1 MCYYYFV
8 KVGVLNLKKY
18 VCLLLITLFVI
29 GALLIPCVP
38 ASAEG
43 LVSPSDF
50 GGIQNVMLM
59 YTFGN
64 QGAVSSRHTVE
75 TLLPYAGYYGTDGK
89 LKDTFYDAFLVLP
102 CVSTGPSGGTMYLSK
117 NPAVSSDWQAYVDD
131 VFAAGYNLDALNT
144 AVGQVKRELG
154 RNDYKVKVF
163 FTLIYPTEGQTNF
176 GSIGGRKYDFSKTED
191 RIAVCEWQVDNYIKL
206 FKSGNYENL
215 ELYGFYWFEEFI
227 NTGSKTEKTLLTSAT
242 DYIRSKGYKSVWIP
256 YYMAQGWNRW
266 KEYGFDIACLQP
278 NYMFNA
284 NAEKERVKNAVEHA
298 RQNDMCNEVEIS
310 AKVCDSTDYYNRY
323 LTYLK
328 DFAANGAMDAVK
340 MYYQD
345 VRFYYE
351 CYISKIPEIRLI
363 YDLTYKYAKGTLKES
378 DVADKYID
386 SINELDGL
394 DIISYGC
401 SYTATKPYTNS
412 TNGYADIS
420 GKELTDGEYY
430 SSSYG
435 TEWHAFHKNLTEKD
449 GRHQITVD
457 LGSVYTDLKKIYLEF
472 REDPG
477 ASIGLPEYVEFYVSD
492 NGKDFTL
499 LKKVNLSRASIG
511 CPGAVINQS
520 FSARYVKAVFPPSS
534 RSFVFVS
541 ELAIGQ
547 ERRSHVWGEGY
558 EIISTG
564 CEYDA
569 FAPYTNTAE
578 WDAPYMKI
586 DGKELTDGILASSS
600 LGTEWHDMHSSMLE
614 EGEKFYITI
623 DLGKIRN
630 DLSYFDMQFG
640 YALES
645 GISKPDTVTYS
656 VSEDGVHFT
665 ELGTVAVVLSKGGYA
680 YATMKTAENVKARY
694 VKAEFLPDNSVHNFV
709 SEMAVGVSAKQEE
722 KPGEYTLGDVNLSGR
737 LELADYLS
745 ALRIAA
751 GTLKASSASFSAAD
765 MNKDGKISQADFD
778 AIKELILK

>member
-1 MCYYYFV
+1 M
-8 KVGVLNLKKY
+8 KKY
-18 VCLLLITLFVI
+18 VCLLLITVLVVGTLPAAGI
-29 GALLIPCVP
+29 S
-38 ASAEG
+38 ASAKG
-43 LVSPSDF
+43 LVKPSDF

-89 LKDTFYDAFLVLP
+89 LKDTFYDAFLLLP

-117 NPAVSSDWQAYVDD
+117 NPAVSSDWQAYIDD
-131 VFAAGYNLDALNT
+131 IFAAGYNLDALNT
-144 AVGQVKRELG
+144 AIGQVKNELG
-154 RNDYKVKVF
+154 KKDYKVKVF

-176 GSIGGRKYDFSKTED
+176 GSIGGKTYNFSKTED
-191 RIAVCEWQVDNYIKL
+191 RIAICKWQVENYIKL
-206 FKSGNYENL
+206 FESGNYENL

-227 NTGSKTEKTLLTSAT
+227 NTSSATEKKLLTAAT
-242 DYIRSKGYKSVWIP
+242 DHIREKGYKSVWIP

-284 NAEKERVKNAVEHA
+284 NAEKERVKNAVDHA
-298 RQNDMCNEVEIS
+298 KQNDMCNEVEIS
-310 AKVCDSTDYYNRY
+310 AKICDSTDYYNRY

-328 DFAANGAMDAVK
+328 DFAVNGAMDAVK

-351 CYISKIPEIRLI
+351 CFRSQIPEIRLI

-386 SINELDGL
+386 SINETDGM
-394 DIISYGC
+394 DIVSYGC
-401 SYTATKPYTNS
+401 SYTATTPYTNS

-420 GKELTDGEYY
+420 GKELTDGAYY
-430 SSSYG
+430 TSSYG
-435 TEWHAFHKNLTEKD
+435 TEWHAFHRGLTEKD
-449 GRHQITVD
+449 GRHQVTVD
-457 LGSVYTDLKKIYLEF
+457 LGSVYTDLEKIYMEF
-472 REDPG
+472 REDSG

-492 NGKDFTL
+492 NGTDFTL
-499 LKKVNLSRASIG
+499 LKKVSLKKAAIG

-520 FSARYVKAVFPPSS
+520 FSARYVKAVFPTSA

-541 ELAIGQ
+541 ELAVGQ

-564 CEYDA
+564 CKYNA
-569 FAPYTNTAE
+569 FTSYTNTAE

-600 LGTEWHDMHSSMLE
+600 LGTEWHDMHASMLE
-614 EGEKFYITI
+614 EGEKFFITV
-623 DLGKIRN
+623 DLGKIRD
-630 DLSYFDMQFG
+630 DLSYFDIQFG

-645 GISKPDTVTYS
+645 GISKPDTVTYF
-656 VSEDGVHFT
+656 VSEDGVNFT
-665 ELGTVAVVLSKGGYA
+665 EVGTVAVILSKEKYA
-680 YATMKTAENVKARY
+680 YATMKTAEKLKARY
-694 VKAEFLPDNSVHNFV
+694 VKAEFLPDNSIHNFV
-709 SEMAVGVSAKQEE
+709 SEMVVGVSEQTEEE
-722 KPGEYTLGDVNLSGR
+722 KPGEYITGDVNLSGKY
-737 LELADYLS
+737 EIADYL
-745 ALRIAA
+745 AARRIAF
-751 GTLKASSASFSAAD
+751 GNLKASVTSFAAAD
-765 MNKDGKISQADFD
+765 TDKDGMITQKDFEI
-778 AIKELILK
+778 IKELVLKQ

>member
-1 MCYYYFV
+1 M
-8 KVGVLNLKKY
+8 KKY
-18 VCLLLITLFVI
+18 VCLLLITVLVVGTLPAAGI
-29 GALLIPCVP
+29 S
-38 ASAEG
+38 ASAKG
-43 LVSPSDF
+43 LVKPSDF

-89 LKDTFYDAFLVLP
+89 LKDTFYDAFLLLP

-117 NPAVSSDWQAYVDD
+117 NPAVSSDWQAYIDD
-131 VFAAGYNLDALNT
+131 IFAAGYNLDALNT
-144 AVGQVKRELG
+144 AIGQVKNELG
-154 RNDYKVKVF
+154 KKDYKVKVF

-176 GSIGGRKYDFSKTED
+176 GSIGGKTYNFSKTED
-191 RIAVCEWQVDNYIKL
+191 RIAICKWQVENYIKL
-206 FKSGNYENL
+206 FESGNYENL

-227 NTGSKTEKTLLTSAT
+227 NTSSATEKKLLTAAT
-242 DYIRSKGYKSVWIP
+242 DHIREKGYKSVWIP

-284 NAEKERVKNAVEHA
+284 NAEKERVKNAVDHA
-298 RQNDMCNEVEIS
+298 KQNDMCNEVEIS
-310 AKVCDSTDYYNRY
+310 AKICDSTDYYNRY

-328 DFAANGAMDAVK
+328 DFAVNGAMDAVK

-351 CYISKIPEIRLI
+351 CFRSQIPEIRLI

-386 SINELDGL
+386 SINETDGM
-394 DIISYGC
+394 DIVSYGC
-401 SYTATKPYTNS
+401 SYTATTPYTNS

-420 GKELTDGEYY
+420 GKELTDGAYY
-430 SSSYG
+430 TSSYG
-435 TEWHAFHKNLTEKD
+435 TEWHAFHRGLTEKD
-449 GRHQITVD
+449 GRHQVTVD
-457 LGSVYTDLKKIYLEF
+457 LGSVYTDLEKIYMEF
-472 REDPG
+472 REDSG

-492 NGKDFTL
+492 NGTDFTL
-499 LKKVNLSRASIG
+499 LKKVSLKKAAIG

-520 FSARYVKAVFPPSS
+520 FSARYVKAVFPTSA

-541 ELAIGQ
+541 ELAVGQ

-564 CEYDA
+564 CKYNA
-569 FAPYTNTAE
+569 FTSYTNTAE

-586 DGKELTDGILASSS
+586 YGKELTDGILASSS
-600 LGTEWHDMHSSMLE
+600 LGTEWHDMHASMLE
-614 EGEKFYITI
+614 EGEKFFITV
-623 DLGKIRN
+623 DLGKIRD
-630 DLSYFDMQFG
+630 DLSYFDIQFG

-645 GISKPDTVTYS
+645 GISKPDTVTYF
-656 VSEDGVHFT
+656 VSEDGVNFT
-665 ELGTVAVVLSKGGYA
+665 EVGTVAVILSKEKYA
-680 YATMKTAENVKARY
+680 YATMKTAEKLKARY
-694 VKAEFLPDNSVHNFV
+694 VKAEFLPDNSIHNFV
-709 SEMAVGVSAKQEE
+709 SEMVVGVSEQTEEE
-722 KPGEYTLGDVNLSGR
+722 KPGEYITGDVNLSGKY
-737 LELADYLS
+737 EIADYL
-745 ALRIAA
+745 AARRIAF
-751 GTLKASSASFSAAD
+751 GNLKASVTSFAAAD
-765 MNKDGKISQADFD
+765 TDKDGMITQKDFEI
-778 AIKELILK
+778 IKELVLKQ